1 MLYAFMQV
9 LMHLLNC
16 LTTASFIQNFILFIP
31 VRNRRC
37 FNACLSLDCA
47 VDINDAFARDCFLS
61 ERTGKH
67 IMVIQ

>member
-1 MLYAFMQV
+1 MLLFKSYAFV
-9 LMHLLNC
+9 ELSDNC
-16 LTTASFIQNFILFIP
+16 NLVIFSFKILFIP
-31 VRNRRC
+31 VCNRRC

-47 VDINDAFARDCFLS
+47 VDTPDAFARDCFLS